1 MLLDR
6 QQSTL
11 LLVDVQEKLA
21 FAVQAAHKLI
31 DHCDWMLRLAQDC
44 EVPIVISEQYPRG
57 LGGTLPILAQAVSN
71 ATHLEKTAFSCVAGH
86 CLNLPV
92 CRDRRQIV
100 LIGIEAHVCVLQ
112 TAFELHAAGKQVFV
126 VADAV
131 SSRSSSDLELAL
143 ARMRSAGI
151 HIISREMVLFEWVR
165 DASAPNFKQLSQR
178 YLQQTT

>member
-6 QQSTL
+6 QQSAL
-11 LLVDVQEKLA
+11 LMVDVQEKLA
-21 FAVQAAHKLI
+21 FAVQAAQQLI
-31 DHCDWMLRLAQDC
+31 DRCAWMLRLAQDC

-57 LGGTLPILAQAVSN
+57 LGATLPLLAQTAGN
-71 ATHLEKTAFSCVAGH
+71 ATRLEKTAFSCVAGH

-112 TAFELHAAGKQVFV
+112 TALELHMAGKQVFV

-143 ARMRSAGI
+143 ARMRTAGI

-165 DASAPNFKQLSQR
+165 DASDPNFKQLSQR
-178 YLQQTT
+178 YLQQTS

>member
-1 MLLDR
+1 MLLER

-11 LLVDVQEKLA
+11 LLVDVQEKLV

-31 DHCDWMLRLAQDC
+31 DHCVWMLRLAQDC

-57 LGGTLPILAQAVSN
+57 LGTTLPVLAQAVSN
-71 ATHLEKTAFSCVAGH
+71 ATHLQKTAFSCVAGH

-92 CRDRRQIV
+92 CRDRQQMV

-131 SSRSSSDLELAL
+131 SSRSTSDLELAL

-151 HIISREMVLFEWVR
+151 HIISREMVLFEWLR
-165 DASAPNFKQLSQR
+165 DASDPNFKQLSQR